1 MGLLSPLGNSVDEFW
16 RGCLAGRSG
25 IGWITVDDP
34 HLYPVKVDGEVK
46 GFEAGRYMEAG
57 KAARMGRFSQFAVA
71 AAKMAIDD
79 AALEL
84 ADLDLTRVGVVI
96 GNGSGGYPETDQA
109 ARTIE
114 TKGPAC
120 LDPRFQGRSWAN
132 MAAAWIAI
140 ESGASGFNDTLTTAC
155 AAGTQAI
162 GRGLDAIR
170 LGRADVVLAGG
181 TEAGLCELGMAA
193 FTAMRALSTR
203 TDDPTRASRPFELD
217 RDGFVASEGAA
228 ILVLESLEHARE
240 RGAAILAE
248 LAGYGAC
255 SDAFHVVMPAP
266 DGAGAQQAMRLALAD
281 ADVDGSEVDYINAH
295 GTSTPTNDAIE
306 TAAIKAVFGKRAY
319 DIPVSSTK
327 SMIGHALGA
336 AGAIESVACINAIQA
351 SVLPPTINYD
361 RPDPAC
367 DLDYVPN
374 VPRKAPGLRIVLKNS
389 FGFGGQNACLV
400 FRAFES

>member
-1 MGLLSPLGNSVDEFW
+1 MTGMGLLSPLGNTVDEFW
-16 RGCLAGRSG
+16 LGCLAGRSG

-295 GTSTPTNDAIE
+295 GTGTRLNDAAE
-306 TAAIKAVFGKRAY
+306 AKAINRFAGSRAESL
-319 DIPVSSTK
+319 PVSSIK
-327 SMIGHALGA
+327 AGIGHLLGS
-336 AGAIESVACINAIQA
+336 AGAVEAVVCLMALREQW
-351 SVLPPTINYD
+351 LPPETSLET
-361 RPDPAC
+361 PDPIC
-367 DLDYVPN
+367 RFPIVRE
-374 VPRKAPGLRIVLKNS
+374 PRDQRIGTVLSNS
-389 FGFGGQNACLV
+389 FGFGGVNASLI
-400 FRAFES
+400 FRRWS